1 MANYGNLIASGIS
14 AVGSIVGGLLGG
26 KANQNAQQGANDI
39 NLQIARE
46 TNQQQY
52 QMFGEQNAFNERM
65 YNQMLTYNT
74 PAEQMRRYSDAG
86 INPYIAAGNVQTGN
100 AQSSLQS
107 AQAPQLHAAQ
117 MQAATG
123 MGDALQNSVSQAA
136 SVISQ
141 YAQNELA
148 LSQARKNDAEAG
160 WVDRLNGAQFNKLSA
175 ETNNLNQ
182 QGSLLGLD
190 YKLKSDTLGNYIR
203 LSDLSVINA
212 EKTNE
217 QLDVITQSARI
228 ENALNNINLGIQS
241 QYGKRMFVAQLSKTL
256 AESFATQ
263 AGVRQR
269 DAQIAIDKQNAN
281 TNAKN
286 ANTNALNA
294 RTNAAVGSAQI
305 RSLVAYAI
313 KTTEE
318 TTGIKIDNATSAK
331 IQNFIVDTYHSEAKT
346 ASNNAHASYNA
357 SILSDYDADTY
368 YTDKYFKRGNDI
380 IHGIGLGVGA
390 YYGSKGLKGSFS
402 SAKPIGFKSYKN

>member
-107 AQAPQLHAAQ
+107 AQAPTLHTAQ

-123 MGDALQNSVSQAA
+123 MGDALQNAASQAA
-136 SVISQ
+136 GVISQ

-175 ETNNLNQ
+175 ETNNLYQ

-203 LSDLSVINA
+203 LSDLSVANA

-286 ANTNALNA
+286 ANTNA
-294 RTNAAVGSAQI
+294 AVGAAQVQ
-305 RSLVAYAI
+305 SLISSAI
-313 KTTEE
+313 KTAEE
-318 TTGIKIDNATSAK
+318 TTGIKIDN
-331 IQNFIVDTYHSEAKT
+331 KT
-346 ASNNAHASYNA
+346 KSQINQT
-357 SILSDYDADTY
+357 ILQGLGLDN
-368 YTDKYFKRGNDI
+368 TDKRNKNKAFWWNFGFDKAEQLSR
-380 IHGIGLGVGA
+380 IGVNGSQMYYNIGA
-390 YYGSKGLKGSFS
+390 GSEKFTKAASPGHFLFGW
-402 SAKPIGFKSYKN
+402 

>member
-107 AQAPQLHAAQ
+107 AQAPTLHTAQ

-136 SVISQ
+136 NVISQ

-148 LSQARKNDAEAG
+148 LSQAQKNRAEAG

-182 QGSLLGLD
+182 HGSLLGLD
-190 YKLKSDTLGNYIR
+190 YKIKSDTLGNYIR
-203 LSDLSVINA
+203 LSDLSVANA

-286 ANTNALNA
+286 ANTNAKNA
-294 RTNAAVGSAQI
+294 NTNAAVGAAQVQ
-305 RSLVAYAI
+305 SLISSAI
-313 KTTEE
+313 KTAEE
-318 TTGIKIDNATSAK
+318 TTGIKIDN
-331 IQNFIVDTYHSEAKT
+331 KT
-346 ASNNAHASYNA
+346 KSQINQT
-357 SILSDYDADTY
+357 ILQGLGLDN
-368 YTDKYFKRGNDI
+368 TDKRNKNKAFWWNFGFDKAEQLSR
-380 IHGIGLGVGA
+380 IGVNGSQMYYNIGAGSEKFTKAASPGHFLLGW
-390 YYGSKGLKGSFS
+390 
-402 SAKPIGFKSYKN
+402 

>member
-107 AQAPQLHAAQ
+107 AQAPQLHTAQ

-123 MGDALQNSVSQAA
+123 MGDAFQNSVSQAA

-286 ANTNALNA
+286 ANTNAKNA
-294 RTNAAVGSAQI
+294 NTNAAVGAAQAQ
-305 RSLVAYAI
+305 SLISSAI
-313 KTTEE
+313 KTAEE
-318 TTGIKIDNATSAK
+318 TTGIKIDN
-331 IQNFIVDTYHSEAKT
+331 KT
-346 ASNNAHASYNA
+346 KSQINQT
-357 SILSDYDADTY
+357 ILQGLGLDN
-368 YTDKYFKRGNDI
+368 TDKRNKNKAFWWNFGFDKAEQLSR
-380 IHGIGLGVGA
+380 IGVNGSQMYYNIGAGSEKFTKAASPGHFLLGW
-390 YYGSKGLKGSFS
+390 
-402 SAKPIGFKSYKN
+402 